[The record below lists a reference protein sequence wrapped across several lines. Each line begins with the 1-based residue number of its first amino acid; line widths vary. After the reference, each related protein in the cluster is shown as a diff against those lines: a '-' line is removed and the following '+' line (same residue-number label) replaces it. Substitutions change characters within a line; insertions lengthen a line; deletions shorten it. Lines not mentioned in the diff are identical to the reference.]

1 MNRLQG
7 EIWYRKKPKM
17 KFINYS
23 KTDKDN
29 YRALV
34 EDNNGKKY
42 IHFLSEQEKL
52 TFKEVEEKYKDKLVT
67 FEEQNRILNK
77 KK

>member
-1 MNRLQG
+1 MVKN
-7 EIWYRKKPKM
+7 I
-17 KFINYS
+17 FI
-23 KTDKDN
+23 
-29 YRALV
+29 
-34 EDNNGKKY
+34 
-42 IHFLSEQEKL
+42 FLSEQEKL

>member
-1 MNRLQG
+1 
-7 EIWYRKKPKM
+7 M

-29 YRALV
+29 CRALV

-52 TFKEVEEKYKDKLVT
+52 TFKEVKGKYKDKLVT

>member
-42 IHFLSEQEKL
+42 IHF
-52 TFKEVEEKYKDKLVT
+52 
-67 FEEQNRILNK
+67 FE
-77 KK
+77 